1 MKLELKDYQLGA
13 VTEILDEVENA
24 MTRHQKSKKKLYA
37 ISLSSPTGSGKTIIM
52 TSIIETILH
61 GSEDVEPIPD
71 AVILWVSDQPTL
83 NEQTKRKMSMH
94 SSHIKESQLVMIDH
108 SLDQRTLDKGKIYFS
123 NIQQLGKGATKYNQ
137 PSDKRKYP
145 LWDTIS
151 NTVNELG
158 EKFILIIDEAHRGTS
173 SKGGTIVQ
181 QLMDGKE
188 GNLPAPI
195 VIGIS
200 ATPGKFIESMSKDP
214 SRTLEQVDVD
224 VQEVKKSGLIKDKL
238 VIRHPKEPSEEDMTL
253 LSSAIKEIKKFE
265 EDWLEYSKEQDE
277 PIVVPLLVI
286 QVPPGCTDELYG
298 KILQKIKTEWPEIS
312 DDDIKNSMQGHNTLS
327 IKDTY
332 RVKYVSPPD
341 IQDDNSVRVVLF
353 KQALNT
359 GWDCPRAEVMISF
372 AVAKD
377 QTYVAQTIGRMVR
390 TPLAR
395 KIGTNSFLNTVS
407 LYLPRFD
414 ADAVE
419 NVVKG
424 LNDGD
429 GSVTSDVIIEGE
441 IVPRNPNI
449 TQEVWDAVGNL
460 PTYSRAS
467 KHHKNEVARMNK
479 MAFLLNG
486 AGIDKNAINEARG
499 MIISTLSAHV
509 ESIDKLKEK
518 EAAVRNADIIK
529 VEISLTGEE
538 EKTSENSDTPRSPQD
553 LDNLFRV
560 AKRILPDN
568 VAMSYWNALCE
579 EEE

>member
-1 MKLELKDYQLGA
+1 
-13 VTEILDEVENA
+13 
-24 MTRHQKSKKKLYA
+24 
-37 ISLSSPTGSGKTIIM
+37 
-52 TSIIETILH
+52 
-61 GSEDVEPIPD
+61 
-71 AVILWVSDQPTL
+71 
-83 NEQTKRKMSMH
+83 
-94 SSHIKESQLVMIDH
+94 
-108 SLDQRTLDKGKIYFS
+108 
-123 NIQQLGKGATKYNQ
+123 
-137 PSDKRKYP
+137 
-145 LWDTIS
+145 
-151 NTVNELG
+151 
-158 EKFILIIDEAHRGTS
+158 
-173 SKGGTIVQ
+173 
-181 QLMDGKE
+181 
-188 GNLPAPI
+188 
-195 VIGIS
+195 
-200 ATPGKFIESMSKDP
+200 
-214 SRTLEQVDVD
+214 
-224 VQEVKKSGLIKDKL
+224 
-238 VIRHPKEPSEEDMTL
+238 
-253 LSSAIKEIKKFE
+253 
-265 EDWLEYSKEQDE
+265 
-277 PIVVPLLVI
+277 
-286 QVPPGCTDELYG
+286 
-298 KILQKIKTEWPEIS
+298 
-312 DDDIKNSMQGHNTLS
+312 
-327 IKDTY
+327 
-332 RVKYVSPPD
+332 
-341 IQDDNSVRVVLF
+341 
-353 KQALNT
+353 
-359 GWDCPRAEVMISF
+359 MISF

-486 AGIDKNAINEARG
+486 AGIDKNAIIEARG

-538 EKTSENSDTPRSPQD
+538 EITSENSDTPRSPQD